1 MKKLCGKTILIT
13 GSGRGIGESVARS
26 LAADGAQVIL
36 HGRKLNGLEELAD
49 NFEFFGYLRPIVTC
63 LDLSS
68 TTKKSC
74 DDLAEFIKLKAQKLD
89 GIVFNAAIFFG
100 LRSFETMSVSELDI
114 AYNINIRS
122 NVLLLQSLLPM
133 IKASEAG
140 RLLFTSSIV
149 GHQAWEG
156 WADYCITKF
165 ATEGLGRLV
174 ATEYQGTNIR
184 TNIIDPGK
192 LRTEMRAAAMPDE
205 DPMTLPEP
213 KEIMPIYNFLMSD
226 DCHDVNGRVINARGF
241 LNDGEYRH
249 YIV

>member
-1 MKKLCGKTILIT
+1 MKKLKGKTILVT
-13 GSGRGIGESVARS
+13 GSGRGIGEVVARN
-26 LAADGAQVIL
+26 LAENGAQVIL
-36 HGRKLNGLEELAD
+36 HGRTLDGLVEVAD
-49 NFEFFGYLRPIVTC
+49 NFEALGYLRPVIIN

-74 DDLAEFIKLKAQKLD
+74 DDLAELIKTKAEKLD

-100 LRSFETMSVSELDI
+100 LRSFEDMAVSDLDM

-133 IKASEAG
+133 IHASEAG

-149 GHQAWEG
+149 GHQAWAK
-156 WADYCITKF
+156 WADYSITKF
-165 ATEGLGRLV
+165 ATEGLGKLI
-174 ATEYQGTNIR
+174 AAEYKNTNIR

-192 LRTEMRAAAMPDE
+192 LRTAMRAAAMPNE

-213 KEIMPIYNFLMSD
+213 QEIMPIYTFLMSD
-226 DCHDVNGRVINARGF
+226 DCNDVNGRVIDARGF